1 MLLQEVVVVVL
12 VVVVV
17 FPVEGV
23 VDLTGTPGTMM
34 LLEMRMV
41 FLEDTDLLKMLM
53 EQGVVV
59 LLVDTV
65 LAVVVEVAVVDLPM
79 GNQVMLNAHGGP
91 MSAEVGQVVGKF
103 SFCSV
108 HCLLLCLTSTVSD

>member
-34 LLEMRMV
+34 LPEMRMV

-65 LAVVVEVAVVDLPM
+65 LAVVVEV
-79 GNQVMLNAHGGP
+79 GGRRGGFANGESGDVERP
-91 MSAEVGQVVGKF
+91 RRTYERRSGTGRG
-103 SFCSV
+103 
-108 HCLLLCLTSTVSD
+108 